1 MGAYPPATYLD
12 DRGSASATFRS
23 RDVPPGYST
32 AKGTAGHYLVSS
44 ELSGGAFTLIRWEM
58 TAQSGGP
65 SPHFHRSFAETF
77 YVLSGSVRLYDGVDW
92 HDAEPGDLL
101 HVPAG
106 GIHAFTNASGAAASM
121 LMLLAPGARREEYF
135 AELADIAAR
144 QAVLTDDEWAE
155 LFARHDTVMV

>member
-1 MGAYPPATYLD
+1 MGAYPPARYLD
-12 DRGSASATFRS
+12 EQGSASATFRS
-23 RDVPPGYST
+23 RDLPPGYTT
-32 AKGTAGHYLVSS
+32 AKGTAGHYLASS
-44 ELSGGAFTLIRWEM
+44 ELTDGAFTLIRWDM

-77 YVLSGSVRLYDGVDW
+77 YILSGSVRLYDGVNW
-92 HDAEPGDLL
+92 HDAAPGDLL

-106 GIHAFTNASGAAASM
+106 GVHAFTNSSGAAASM
-121 LMLLAPGARREEYF
+121 LMLLSPGARREEYF